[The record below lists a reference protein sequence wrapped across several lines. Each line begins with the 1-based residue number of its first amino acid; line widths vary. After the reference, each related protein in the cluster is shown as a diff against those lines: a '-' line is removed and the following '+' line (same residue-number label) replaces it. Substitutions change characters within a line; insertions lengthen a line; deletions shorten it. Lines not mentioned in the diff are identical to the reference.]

1 MHTFDC
7 WLICIISYIRSVDV
21 DGFRVFVCVFAFG
34 LSIHV
39 SNVFRCLTVV
49 APCALSLYLSG
60 LVCRTIEFPRFS
72 LFIRNERLLSACQK
86 KKSSSSLR
94 HRHIYTRIIKEK
106 KKHKH
111 LKLYRYRFCL
121 GWNKPHYDQFRREW
135 KHELTR
141 NATRQTL
148 VIMPLQ
154 CFFYFCRCTKWLVV
168 CSRLEQRSVFSD
180 NVRLNDGWVVCAVH
194 VPYSAVAT
202 DDDWNWIELYWND
215 IHDVFQFRC
224 LIVRR
229 IHFFGAYFSYIR
241 YIFLYTRRMAHKLHF
256 VDPIGVR
263 KLVDYLFVRH
273 TRHKDFL
280 TCAYWWWSLNNFHHL
295 SFAALCF
302 VKLRAVDGFLRH
314 FAAYNIY

>member
-1 MHTFDC
+1 M
-7 WLICIISYIRSVDV
+7 SM
-21 DGFRVFVCVFAFG
+21 VFVYLCACLHLVCQFMF
-34 LSIHV
+34 LMSFDVSPLWPHV
-39 SNVFRCLTVV
+39 PCLCICRVLYAEQLNFLVFRYSFVMNGCW
-49 APCALSLYLSG
+49 ARAK
-60 LVCRTIEFPRFS
+60 
-72 LFIRNERLLSACQK
+72 K

-215 IHDVFQFRC
+215 IHDVFQFIFDVS
-224 LIVRR
+224 LYVV
-229 IHFFGAYFSYIR
+229 
-241 YIFLYTRRMAHKLHF
+241 YIFS
-256 VDPIGVR
+256 V
-263 KLVDYLFVRH
+263 H
-273 TRHKDFL
+273 T
-280 TCAYWWWSLNNFHHL
+280 FHIYDIYFCTHVAWHTNCIL
-295 SFAALCF
+295 S
-302 VKLRAVDGFLRH
+302 
-314 FAAYNIY
+314 IQ

>member
-154 CFFYFCRCTKWLVV
+154 CFFIFVVVQSGWSSAVDSSKDPFLATMCASMTAGLSVLCMYPTRLSPLMTTEIELNCIEMTFTMFFNLYSMSHCTSYTFFRCILFIYTIYIFVHTSHGTQIAFCRSNRCTQISWLPFCATYKTQRLPDVRILMMVV
-168 CSRLEQRSVFSD
+168 E
-180 NVRLNDGWVVCAVH
+180 
-194 VPYSAVAT
+194 
-202 DDDWNWIELYWND
+202 
-215 IHDVFQFRC
+215 
-224 LIVRR
+224 
-229 IHFFGAYFSYIR
+229 
-241 YIFLYTRRMAHKLHF
+241 
-256 VDPIGVR
+256 
-263 KLVDYLFVRH
+263 
-273 TRHKDFL
+273 
-280 TCAYWWWSLNNFHHL
+280 
-295 SFAALCF
+295 
-302 VKLRAVDGFLRH
+302 
-314 FAAYNIY
+314 